1 MRFNKY
7 NVGKNNG
14 SSITVN
20 YSGGSSSS
28 SSNGST
34 SSRGDSGDID
44 RMLWGN
50 QDDGSDI
57 DDTMFVNGSV
67 YLKKADYSDEDGDDD
82 DKEAADK
89 EYMLEDDDE
98 GGNIYA
104 DGKVKANEVEAN
116 DIYAKQHLY
125 IPHPTTK
132 AKTDIVELLKGYD
145 TRITNNSTNIAA
157 NKTEI
162 DALKG
167 RVSTTETKIANL
179 TTTVNNHTTAITNN
193 TTNIQ
198 ANADEIEK
206 LKETVSDISGDI
218 AGMDLAE
225 INNTLKSMQDQ
236 LKVLRY
242 GNYQHPVVLLA
253 GKIKKFSYS
262 SATNTFTFEGC
273 KSELIAN
280 LTISADGGTLYVT
293 PTFADNT
300 SAYINAIHVTQ
311 EMSGDTAN
319 NDTVTKSTHSSSTS
333 INGRN
338 DGAHW
343 FEAYYEDK
351 KFKIREFHQRDAN
364 NDSWGNN
371 NWAGDGG
378 GIRAINITVIGYLFQ
393 MN

>member
-1 MRFNKY
+1 MKLLKY
-7 NVGKNNG
+7 DRGKSGSTTIING
-14 SSITVN
+14 
-20 YSGGSSSS
+20 GGSSS
-28 SSNGST
+28 GSVDIPT
-34 SSRGDSGDID
+34 RGGGNDRTIWGQYDSGDDID
-44 RMLWGN
+44 GSMVVNGN
-50 QDDGSDI
+50 VTIQAIVPPSYDSDDGD
-57 DDTMFVNGSV
+57 GE
-67 YLKKADYSDEDGDDD
+67 DEEVETG
-82 DKEAADK
+82 
-89 EYMLEDDDE
+89 
-98 GGNIYA
+98 GGNLTVELKITS
-104 DGKVKANEVEAN
+104 NEVEAN

-162 DALKG
+162 DTLKG

-273 KSELIAN
+273 KSELITN
-280 LTISADGGTLYVT
+280 LAIFADGGTLSIT

-333 INGRN
+333 LSGRS

-351 KFKIREFHQRDAN
+351 KFKIRELHQAN
-364 NDSWGNN
+364 GDNDSWTNN
-371 NWAGDGG
+371 YWGGDGG

>member
-1 MRFNKY
+1 MKFNKY
-7 NVGKNNG
+7 NVGKSNG
-14 SSITVN
+14 GSTTVN

-28 SSNGST
+28 GSST
-34 SSRGDSGDID
+34 SSRGDSDVD

-57 DDTMFVNGSV
+57 DDTMFVNGSI
-67 YLKKADYSDEDGDDD
+67 YLKKADYSDEDGDDED

-132 AKTDIVELLKGYD
+132 VKTDIIELLKGYD
-145 TRITNNSTNIAA
+145 TRISNNTTNIAS

-167 RVSTTETKIANL
+167 RVDTAETNITNL
-179 TTTVNNHTTAITNN
+179 TTKVTNN

-198 ANADEIEK
+198 TNADEIEK
-206 LKETVSDISGDI
+206 LKKSVSDIG
-218 AGMDLAE
+218 GDLAGIDLTT
-225 INNTLKSMQDQ
+225 INNTLQSLQQ
-236 LKVLRY
+236 ELKVVKY
-242 GNYQHPVVLLA
+242 GNYQHPIVLLS
-253 GKIKKFSYS
+253 GKIKKYSYA
-262 SATNTFTFEGC
+262 SASNTFTFDGC
-273 KSELIAN
+273 KSELITN
-280 LTISADGGTLYVT
+280 LTISADGGTLSVT

-300 SAYINAIHVTQ
+300 SVYINAIHVTQ

-319 NDTVTKSTHSSSTS
+319 NDTATKSTHSTS
-333 INGRN
+333 VSIGGRN

-343 FEAYYEDK
+343 FEAYYESGV
-351 KFKIREFHQRDAN
+351 FKIREFHQKDGN
-364 NDSWGNN
+364 NDSWGNDYWGGN
-371 NWAGDGG
+371 GG

-393 MN
+393 MS

>member
-1 MRFNKY
+1 MKLLKY
-7 NVGKNNG
+7 DRGKSGSTAIING
-14 SSITVN
+14 
-20 YSGGSSSS
+20 GGSS
-28 SSNGST
+28 GSGEYPPT
-34 SSRGDSGDID
+34 RGGGDDRTIWGQYDGGDDID
-44 RMLWGN
+44 
-50 QDDGSDI
+50 GS
-57 DDTMFVNGSV
+57 MVVNGNV
-67 YLKKADYSDEDGDDD
+67 TIQAIVPPTYEGDDD
-82 DKEAADK
+82 GDG
-89 EYMLEDDDE
+89 EDE
-98 GGNIYA
+98 EVETGGGNLTVELKITS
-104 DGKVKANEVEAN
+104 NEVEAN

-167 RVSTTETKIANL
+167 RVSTAETNITNL
-179 TTTVNNHTTAITNN
+179 TSKVNSNTTAITNN

-206 LKETVSDISGDI
+206 LKNQVSNISGDI
-218 AGMDLAE
+218 EGIDLTE
-225 INNTLKSMQDQ
+225 ITNTLKSIQEE
-236 LKVLRY
+236 LKVCKY

-253 GKIKKFSYS
+253 GKIRKYSYA
-262 SATNTFTFEGC
+262 SATGLFTFEGC
-273 KSELIAN
+273 KSELITDLAI
-280 LTISADGGTLYVT
+280 TADGGTLYVT

-300 SAYINAIHVTQ
+300 SVYINAIHVTQ

-319 NDTVTKSTHSSSTS
+319 NDTATKSTHSSSVS
-333 INGRN
+333 INGRS

-351 KFKIREFHQRDAN
+351 KFKIREFHQRNAD
-364 NDSWGNN
+364 NDSWGNDY
-371 NWAGDGG
+371 WGGDGG

>member
-1 MRFNKY
+1 MKLLKY
-7 NVGKNNG
+7 DRGKSGSTTIING
-14 SSITVN
+14 
-20 YSGGSSSS
+20 GGSS
-28 SSNGST
+28 GSGEYPPT
-34 SSRGDSGDID
+34 RGGGDDRTIWGQYDGGDDID
-44 RMLWGN
+44 GSMVVNGN
-50 QDDGSDI
+50 VTIQAIVPPSYEGGDDGD
-57 DDTMFVNGSV
+57 GE
-67 YLKKADYSDEDGDDD
+67 DEEVETG
-82 DKEAADK
+82 
-89 EYMLEDDDE
+89 
-98 GGNIYA
+98 GGNLNVELKITS
-104 DGKVKANEVEAN
+104 NEVEAN

-145 TRITNNSTNIAA
+145 TRITNNSNNIAA

-162 DALKG
+162 DALKN
-167 RVSTTETKIANL
+167 RVTTVEGNVTNL

-206 LKETVSDISGDI
+206 LKNQVSNISGDI
-218 AGMDLAE
+218 ESIDLSE
-225 INNTLKSMQDQ
+225 ITNTLKSIQEE
-236 LKVLRY
+236 LKVCKY

-253 GKIKKFSYS
+253 GKIRKYSYA
-262 SATNTFTFEGC
+262 SATGLFTFEGC
-273 KSELIAN
+273 KSELITDLAI
-280 LTISADGGTLYVT
+280 TADGGTLYVT

-300 SAYINAIHVTQ
+300 SVYINAIHVTQ

-319 NDTVTKSTHSSSTS
+319 NDTATKTTHSSSVS
-333 INGRN
+333 INGRS

-351 KFKIREFHQRDAN
+351 KFKIREFHQRNAD
-364 NDSWGNN
+364 NDSWGNDY
-371 NWAGDGG
+371 WGGDGG

>member
-1 MRFNKY
+1 MKLLKY
-7 NVGKNNG
+7 DRGKSGSTTIING
-14 SSITVN
+14 
-20 YSGGSSSS
+20 GGSSS
-28 SSNGST
+28 GSVDIPT
-34 SSRGDSGDID
+34 RGGGNDRTIWGQYDSGDDID
-44 RMLWGN
+44 GSMVVNGN
-50 QDDGSDI
+50 ITIQVIVPPSYDSDDGD
-57 DDTMFVNGSV
+57 GE
-67 YLKKADYSDEDGDDD
+67 DEEVETG
-82 DKEAADK
+82 
-89 EYMLEDDDE
+89 
-98 GGNIYA
+98 GGNLTVELKITS
-104 DGKVKANEVEAN
+104 NEVEAN

-145 TRITNNSTNIAA
+145 TRITNNTTNIAA

-198 ANADEIEK
+198 ANADEIKK

-273 KSELIAN
+273 KSELITN

-333 INGRN
+333 IGGRN

-364 NDSWGNN
+364 NDSWGND

>member
-1 MRFNKY
+1 MKFNKY
-7 NVGKNNG
+7 NIGKSNG
-14 SSITVN
+14 SSTTVN

-28 SSNGST
+28 SSGST
-34 SSRGDSGDID
+34 SSRGDSDLD

-50 QDDGSDI
+50 QDDGGDI

-67 YLKKADYSDEDGDDD
+67 YLKKSDYSDEDGDDD

-89 EYMLEDDDE
+89 EYQLEDDDE

-132 AKTDIVELLKGYD
+132 VKTDIVELLKGYD
-145 TRITNNSTNIAA
+145 TRITNNTTNIAS

-167 RVSTTETKIANL
+167 RVTTAETNITNL
-179 TTTVNNHTTAITNN
+179 TTTVNNN

-198 ANADEIEK
+198 TNADEIEK
-206 LKETVSDISGDI
+206 LKKSVSDISGDI
-218 AGMDLAE
+218 EGIDLTE
-225 INNTLKSMQDQ
+225 INNTLQSIKQE
-236 LKVLRY
+236 LKIARY
-242 GNYQHPVVLLA
+242 GNYQHPVVLFA
-253 GKIKKFSYS
+253 GRIKRYSY
-262 SATNTFTFEGC
+262 ANANGLFTFEGC
-273 KSELIAN
+273 KSELITN
-280 LTISADGGTLYVT
+280 LAISTDGGTMYIT

-300 SAYINAIHVTQ
+300 SVYINAIHVTQ

-319 NDTVTKSTHSSSTS
+319 NDTATKSTHSSSVS
-333 INGRN
+333 INGRS

-351 KFKIREFHQRDAN
+351 KFKIREFHQKNGD
-364 NDSWGNN
+364 NDSWGNDY
-371 NWAGDGG
+371 WGGDGG
-378 GIRAINITVIGYLFQ
+378 GIRAINITVIGYLFEL
-393 MN
+393 N

>member
-1 MRFNKY
+1 MKLIKY
-7 NVGKNNG
+7 SKGITSN
-14 SSITVN
+14 SSSG
-20 YSGGSSSS
+20 SGGTRG
-28 SSNGST
+28 GST
-34 SSRGDSGDID
+34 ESSTVELDRTIWGQQDEGDDID
-44 RMLWGN
+44 
-50 QDDGSDI
+50 GS
-57 DDTMFVNGSV
+57 MVVNGNITIQAIV
-67 YLKKADYSDEDGDDD
+67 PPTYE
-82 DKEAADK
+82 
-89 EYMLEDDDE
+89 EDDDSDGE
-98 GGNIYA
+98 DEEEETGGGNLTVELKITS
-104 DGKVKANEVEAN
+104 NEVEAN

-145 TRITNNSTNIAA
+145 TRITNNSANIAA

-167 RVSTTETKIANL
+167 RVSTAETNITNL
-179 TTTVNNHTTAITNN
+179 TSKVNNNTTAITNN

-206 LKETVSDISGDI
+206 LKNQVSSISGDI
-218 AGMDLAE
+218 EGIDLSE
-225 INNTLKSMQDQ
+225 ITNTLKSIQEE
-236 LKVLRY
+236 LKVCKY

-253 GKIKKFSYS
+253 GKVRKYSYA
-262 SATNTFTFEGC
+262 SATSLFTFEGC
-273 KSELIAN
+273 KSELITN
-280 LTISADGGTLYVT
+280 LAISADGGTLSIT

-300 SAYINAIHVTQ
+300 SVYINAIHVTQ

-319 NDTVTKSTHSSSTS
+319 NDTATKSTHSSSTS
-333 INGRN
+333 LSGRS

-351 KFKIREFHQRDAN
+351 KFKIRELHQAN
-364 NDSWGNN
+364 GDNDSWTNN

>member
-1 MRFNKY
+1 MKLIKY
-7 NVGKNNG
+7 SKGITSNSSSGGG
-14 SSITVN
+14 SR
-20 YSGGSSSS
+20 GGSSESS
-28 SSNGST
+28 SIELNRTIWGQQDEGEDVDGSMVVNGNVT
-34 SSRGDSGDID
+34 IQAIVPPTYDDE
-44 RMLWGN
+44 
-50 QDDGSDI
+50 DGSD
-57 DDTMFVNGSV
+57 
-67 YLKKADYSDEDGDDD
+67 GDDIA
-82 DKEAADK
+82 E
-89 EYMLEDDDE
+89 ETG
-98 GGNIYA
+98 GGNLTVELKITS
-104 DGKVKANEVEAN
+104 NEVEAN

-145 TRITNNSTNIAA
+145 TRITNNTTNIAA

-167 RVSTTETKIANL
+167 RVTTVEGKVTNL
-179 TTTVNNHTTAITNN
+179 TTTVNNHTTAITSN

-206 LKETVSDISGDI
+206 LKNQVSNISGDI
-218 AGMDLAE
+218 ESIDLSE
-225 INNTLKSMQDQ
+225 ITNTLKSIQEE
-236 LKVLRY
+236 LKVCKY

-253 GKIKKFSYS
+253 GKIHKYSYANANGLFNFS
-262 SATNTFTFEGC
+262 GC
-273 KSELIAN
+273 KSELITDLAI
-280 LTISADGGTLYVT
+280 TADGGTLYVT

-300 SAYINAIHVTQ
+300 SVYINAIHVTQ

-319 NDTVTKSTHSSSTS
+319 NDSATKSLHSSSVS
-333 INGRN
+333 INGRS

-351 KFKIREFHQRDAN
+351 KFKIREFHQRDQN
-364 NDSWGNN
+364 NDSWGNDY
-371 NWAGDGG
+371 WGGDGG

>member
-1 MRFNKY
+1 MKFNKY
-7 NVGKNNG
+7 NVGKKDGG
-14 SSITVN
+14 STTVN

-28 SSNGST
+28 NSSVGSR
-34 SSRGDSGDID
+34 SDVDLD

-50 QDDGSDI
+50 KDDGGDI
-57 DDTMFVNGSV
+57 EDTLFVNGSI
-67 YLKKADYSDEDGDDD
+67 YLQGTDYSDEDGDDD

-104 DGKVKANEVEAN
+104 DGKVKSNEVEAN
-116 DIYAKQHLY
+116 EIYAKKTLY

-145 TRITNNSTNIAA
+145 SRITQNSTNIAS

-162 DALKG
+162 DALKN
-167 RVSTTETKIANL
+167 RVGTAETNITNL
-179 TTTVNNHTTAITNN
+179 TTKVNNNTTAITNN

-206 LKETVSDISGDI
+206 LKDSINSLSD
-218 AGMDLAE
+218 DLGS
-225 INNTLKSMQDQ
+225 IDLSSLSTLIQQLQQDM
-236 LKVLRY
+236 KVVKY
-242 GNYQHPVVLLA
+242 GNYSHPIVLLS
-253 GKIKKFSYS
+253 GKISKYNYS
-262 SATNTFTFEGC
+262 SSTNLWHFSGC
-273 KSELIAN
+273 KSELITEVA
-280 LTISADGGTLYVT
+280 ISVDGGTMYVT

-300 SAYINAIHVTQ
+300 SLYVNAIHVTQ
-311 EMSGDTAN
+311 EMSGDTADN
-319 NDTVTKSTHSSSTS
+319 STVTKSSHNSAAT

-343 FEAYYEDK
+343 FEAYYESK
-351 KFKIREFHQRDAN
+351 QIKIREFHQKDGN
-364 NDSWGNN
+364 NDSWGSDY
-371 NWAGDGG
+371 WGADGG

>member
-1 MRFNKY
+1 MKLIKY
-7 NVGKNNG
+7 SKGITSN
-14 SSITVN
+14 SSG
-20 YSGGSSSS
+20 SGGTRG
-28 SSNGST
+28 GST
-34 SSRGDSGDID
+34 ESSTVELDRTIWGQQDEGDDID
-44 RMLWGN
+44 GSML
-50 QDDGSDI
+50 
-57 DDTMFVNGSV
+57 VNGNV
-67 YLKKADYSDEDGDDD
+67 TIQAIVPPTYEDDEDQSG
-82 DKEAADK
+82 
-89 EYMLEDDDE
+89 EDIE
-98 GGNIYA
+98 EETGGGNLEVELKITS
-104 DGKVKANEVEAN
+104 NEQEAN

-167 RVSTTETKIANL
+167 RVSTAETNITNL
-179 TTTVNNHTTAITNN
+179 TSKVNNNTTAITNN

-206 LKETVSDISGDI
+206 LKNQVSNISGDI
-218 AGMDLAE
+218 ESIDLSE
-225 INNTLKSMQDQ
+225 ITNTLKSIQEE
-236 LKVLRY
+236 LKVCKY

-253 GKIKKFSYS
+253 GKIHKYSYANANGLFNFS
-262 SATNTFTFEGC
+262 GC
-273 KSELIAN
+273 KSELITN
-280 LTISADGGTLYVT
+280 LAISADGGTLTIT

-300 SAYINAIHVTQ
+300 SVYINAIHVTQ

-319 NDTVTKSTHSSSTS
+319 NDTATKSTHSSSVS
-333 INGRN
+333 INGRS

-351 KFKIREFHQRDAN
+351 KFKIREFHQRDQN
-364 NDSWGNN
+364 NDSWGNDY
-371 NWAGDGG
+371 WGGDGG

>member
-1 MRFNKY
+1 MKLLKY
-7 NVGKNNG
+7 DRGKSGSTTIING
-14 SSITVN
+14 
-20 YSGGSSSS
+20 GGSSSS
-28 SSNGST
+28 GEYPPT
-34 SSRGDSGDID
+34 RGGGDDRTIWGQYDGGDDID
-44 RMLWGN
+44 GSMVVNGN
-50 QDDGSDI
+50 VTIQAIVPPTYEGGDDGD
-57 DDTMFVNGSV
+57 GE
-67 YLKKADYSDEDGDDD
+67 DEEVETG
-82 DKEAADK
+82 
-89 EYMLEDDDE
+89 
-98 GGNIYA
+98 GGNLTVELKITS
-104 DGKVKANEVEAN
+104 NEVEAN

-145 TRITNNSTNIAA
+145 TRITNNSNNIAA

-167 RVSTTETKIANL
+167 RVSTAETNITNL
-179 TTTVNNHTTAITNN
+179 TSKVNNNTTAITNN

-206 LKETVSDISGDI
+206 LKNQVSNISGDI
-218 AGMDLAE
+218 EGIDLTE
-225 INNTLKSMQDQ
+225 ITNTLKSIQEE
-236 LKVLRY
+236 LKVCKY

-253 GKIKKFSYS
+253 GKIRKYSYA
-262 SATNTFTFEGC
+262 SATGLFTFEGC
-273 KSELIAN
+273 KSELITELAI
-280 LTISADGGTLYVT
+280 TADGGTLYVT

-300 SAYINAIHVTQ
+300 SVYINAIHVTQ

-319 NDTVTKSTHSSSTS
+319 NDTATKSTHSSNVS
-333 INGRN
+333 INGRS

-351 KFKIREFHQRDAN
+351 KFKIREFHQRNAD
-364 NDSWGNN
+364 NDSWGNDY
-371 NWAGDGG
+371 WGGDGG

>member
-1 MRFNKY
+1 MKFNKY
-7 NVGKNNG
+7 NIGKSNG
-14 SSITVN
+14 SSTTVN
-20 YSGGSSSS
+20 YSGGGSSSS
-28 SSNGST
+28 SSST
-34 SSRGDSGDID
+34 GSRGDSGLD

-50 QDDGSDI
+50 SDDGSDI

-67 YLKKADYSDEDGDDD
+67 YLKKADYSDEDNDDD

-89 EYMLEDDDE
+89 EYIIEDDDE

-104 DGKVKANEVEAN
+104 DGKVKSNEVEAN

-167 RVSTTETKIANL
+167 RVSTAETNITNL
-179 TTTVNNHTTAITNN
+179 TSKVNSNTTAITNN

-206 LKETVSDISGDI
+206 LKNQVSNISGDI
-218 AGMDLAE
+218 EGIDLTE
-225 INNTLKSMQDQ
+225 ITNTLKSIQEE
-236 LKVLRY
+236 LKVCKY
-242 GNYQHPVVLLA
+242 GNYQYPVVLLA
-253 GKIKKFSYS
+253 GKIRKYSYA
-262 SATNTFTFEGC
+262 SATGLFTFEGC
-273 KSELIAN
+273 KSELITDLAI
-280 LTISADGGTLYVT
+280 TADGGTLYVT

-300 SAYINAIHVTQ
+300 SVYINAIHVTQ

-319 NDTVTKSTHSSSTS
+319 NDTATKSTHSSSVS
-333 INGRN
+333 INGRS

-351 KFKIREFHQRDAN
+351 KFKIREFHQRNAD
-364 NDSWGNN
+364 NDSWGNDY
-371 NWAGDGG
+371 WGGDGG
-378 GIRAINITVIGYLFQ
+378 GIRAINITVIGYLFKL
-393 MN
+393 N